1 MRIVFYLESLRKP
14 LRLAKG
20 TDAVGGYGGSFSG
33 PGDEKSLL
41 SFLQKAAGCAGRQF
55 AFAAWLRSAACERK
69 TSREMSRLVSGTDA
83 VGGYSE
89 VGEYPGD

>member
-55 AFAAWLRSAACERK
+55 AFAAWQAR
-69 TSREMSRLVSGTDA
+69 RLMGEKHC
-83 VGGYSE
+83 VGCRG
-89 VGEYPGD
+89 